1 MTIRKEVVGGEA
13 YRQPRLALD
22 APQKPKQTDMLEGA

>member
-1 MTIRKEVVGGEA
+1 MTIRKEVIGEA